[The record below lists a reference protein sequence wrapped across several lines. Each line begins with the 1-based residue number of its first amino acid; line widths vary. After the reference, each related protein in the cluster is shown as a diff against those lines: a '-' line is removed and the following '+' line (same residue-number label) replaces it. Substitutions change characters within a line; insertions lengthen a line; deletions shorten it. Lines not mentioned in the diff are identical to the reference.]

1 MSKLKS
7 TILVLG
13 ASSFLTKPLI
23 KNLEYENL
31 FEIICQSR
39 SDIKDSISTNSDI
52 TFLRIN
58 YEEKKYELKI
68 FQNCDYI
75 INFVNASELNQ
86 YEILNFRRFLE
97 HVLTISNP
105 SLIHISFLTAF

>member
-23 KNLEYENL
+23 KNLEYKNL
-31 FEIICQSR
+31 FKIICQSR
-39 SDIKDSISTNSDI
+39 SDLKDSISTNSDI

-58 YEEKKYELKI
+58 YEEKNYTLDKRILK
-68 FQNCDYI
+68 N
-75 INFVNASELNQ
+75 
-86 YEILNFRRFLE
+86 EI
-97 HVLTISNP
+97 
-105 SLIHISFLTAF
+105 